1 MQGVVNGLD
10 LTQVLENLNFLN
22 IDNMWTLI
30 NGKLKPLIWRSNVK
44 HKSYLVFSTYIKI
57 MELESHYCIGREL
70 WSVYPTGCHQ
80 IWPGGA
86 SCQQTGQTWGR
97 ITLSCACLGRGNIC
111 VQYFVSPL
119 NNPWGVNDILL
130 MSPQREKITVDLREK
145 CFYQV
150 VSILNKLVINF
161 EYFV

>member
-57 MELESHYCIGREL
+57 MELESYYCIGREL

-86 SCQQTGQTWGR
+86 SCQQTGQPRGR
-97 ITLSCACLGRGNIC
+97 IWIDSQAGVDSLPGIDSPTGID
-111 VQYFVSPL
+111 SPL
-119 NNPWGVNDILL
+119 GIYSPKLRFLLEKESIHQNRAEIGQGIGIAILL
-130 MSPQREKITVDLREK
+130 ESELAQP
-145 CFYQV
+145 
-150 VSILNKLVINF
+150 
-161 EYFV
+161 